1 MINHYFS
8 FPHQLQVNGE
18 RSPSEV
24 YKDFRA
30 AVLDILS
37 SQENREAELN
47 GVAGMG
53 RAMEDIPGSIVS
65 VDTAPS
71 PQRDVVTVQPKA
83 EVNNKVMPKSS
94 VDPFGEVASGIGPM
108 GPVLNNHV
116 EPNVAG
122 NSGKIP
128 PVIFVIGGPGSNKAS
143 LCLKVVGNNP
153 GWTHFR

>member
-1 MINHYFS
+1 M
-8 FPHQLQVNGE
+8 
-18 RSPSEV
+18 

-37 SQENREAELN
+37 AQENQEAEMN

-53 RAMEDIPGSIVS
+53 KGSDDIPGSIVS

-71 PQRDVVTVQPKA
+71 PQRVVTQQPRPLVGVSNRVTTQA
-83 EVNNKVMPKSS
+83 T
-94 VDPFGEVASGIGPM
+94 VDPFGEVQSEKPQTE
-108 GPVLNNHV
+108 VLNKHDLITSSNG
-116 EPNVAG
+116 A
-122 NSGKIP
+122 IP

-143 LCLKVVGNNP
+143 LCLKVVGGTS

>member
-1 MINHYFS
+1 M
-8 FPHQLQVNGE
+8 
-18 RSPSEV
+18 
-24 YKDFRA
+24 YKDFRG

-37 SQENREAELN
+37 TLENREAELN

-53 RAMEDIPGSIVS
+53 RGSDDIPGSIVS

-71 PQRDVVTVQPKA
+71 PHRVVTEQPRPIKMEA
-83 EVNNKVMPKSS
+83 KPATLPG
-94 VDPFGEVASGIGPM
+94 DPFGVEVNPGLANSIRNIPVAVAAEGGPSG
-108 GPVLNNHV
+108 
-116 EPNVAG
+116 
-122 NSGKIP
+122 GKIP

>member
-1 MINHYFS
+1 M
-8 FPHQLQVNGE
+8 
-18 RSPSEV
+18 

-53 RAMEDIPGSIVS
+53 RGMDDIPGSIVS

-71 PQRDVVTVQPKA
+71 PQRVVTEQPKA
-83 EVNNKVMPKSS
+83 VAAVSGNKVMPKSS
-94 VDPFGEVASGIGPM
+94 VDPFGELAPAMSMGQALNSNMNDVVVAR
-108 GPVLNNHV
+108 ND
-116 EPNVAG
+116 
-122 NSGKIP
+122 GKIP

>member
-1 MINHYFS
+1 M
-8 FPHQLQVNGE
+8 NGE
-18 RSPSEV
+18 RSPTEV

-37 SQENREAELN
+37 TQENREAELN

-53 RAMEDIPGSIVS
+53 RGSDDIPGSIVS

-71 PQRDVVTVQPKA
+71 PKRVVTEQPRSGASKMVARNPFEDDA
-83 EVNNKVMPKSS
+83 EEALSS
-94 VDPFGEVASGIGPM
+94 VV
-108 GPVLNNHV
+108 V
-116 EPNVAG
+116 EPNNPNNNG
-122 NSGKIP
+122 QIP

-143 LCLKVVGNNP
+143 LCLKVVGANS

>member
-1 MINHYFS
+1 M
-8 FPHQLQVNGE
+8 NGE

-30 AVLDILS
+30 AVLEVLS
-37 SQENREAELN
+37 SQNNHEAEMN

-53 RAMEDIPGSIVS
+53 RGIDDIPGSIVS

-71 PQRDVVTVQPKA
+71 PQKVVTEQPRGLKRNPPSEQFA
-83 EVNNKVMPKSS
+83 ALDPGMAMGQALNPQENVPK
-94 VDPFGEVASGIGPM
+94 GP
-108 GPVLNNHV
+108 
-116 EPNVAG
+116 
-122 NSGKIP
+122 IP

-143 LCLKVVGNNP
+143 LCLKVVGQNP